1 MRNRLAMK
9 AGGRATAIAGTGA
22 VLAAC
27 LAVVAGMSA
36 CNMHNGIF
44 EEPQTKAQSVPLG
57 DIKSASVHL
66 EMAAGTLNVHG
77 GATGLM
83 DGNFTYSGH
92 AWEPQV
98 KFSGSG
104 DNGELDINESR
115 EGNNHVTTGHSRNR
129 WDVALNDTVPIEL
142 HTELGAGN
150 SDLSLASLSL
160 KSLHVEVGAGEG
172 VIDLTG
178 NWNHDV
184 DVQVEGGVGKAT
196 IKLPRGMGVRATVE
210 GGIGSV
216 HAPDF
221 RRDGDDYVND
231 AYGRSH
237 ATINVK
243 VEGGVGTINL
253 ELAGGPTVWSHLSG
267 SSSG

>member
-9 AGGRATAIAGTGA
+9 AGGRTTAIAGMAAMLGA
-22 VLAAC
+22 SLAAMW
-27 LAVVAGMSA
+27 GMSA

-44 EEPQTKAQSVPLG
+44 EEPQTKVQSVPLG

-77 GATGLM
+77 GATALM
-83 DGNFTYSGH
+83 DGNFTYSGRT
-92 AWEPQV
+92 WEPQV
-98 KFSGSG
+98 KYDPSGSNA
-104 DNGELDINESR
+104 DLLVDESS
-115 EGNNHVTTGHSRNR
+115 EGTNHVTTGHSRNR
-129 WDVALNDTVPIEL
+129 WDIALNDAVPIEL

-178 NWNHDV
+178 NWDHDV

-216 HAPDF
+216 HAPGF

-231 AYGRSH
+231 AYGKSR
-237 ATINVK
+237 ATINLK
-243 VEGGVGTINL
+243 VEGGVGTIDL
-253 ELAGGPTVWSHLSG
+253 ELAGGSAV
-267 SSSG
+267 